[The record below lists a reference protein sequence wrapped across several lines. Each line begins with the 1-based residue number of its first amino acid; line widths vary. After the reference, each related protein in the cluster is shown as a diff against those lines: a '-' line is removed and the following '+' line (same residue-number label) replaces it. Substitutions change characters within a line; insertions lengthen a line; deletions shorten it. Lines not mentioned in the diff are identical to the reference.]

1 MGRFGGWVVVM
12 IDCPDAATLQ
22 KLEAGELGDDEAERV
37 WPHVEECPTCA
48 GRLEGL
54 RGSNLDTR
62 VIRAALRDEVSSDVP
77 VEKQSASVA
86 STLVLDEGLETV
98 SPTKTVGGA
107 VSFGDTSRSTDW
119 SIPDYERVR
128 LCGEGAFGTV
138 WAVCDRVGMHRALK
152 TIDLSRLKNANV
164 ECRESTAL
172 EAYCRRVR
180 RHRNLIQIFHV
191 GVQGS
196 LLYYTMELAD
206 DAVSR
211 KTVRDTMPAKYRPLS
226 LHTVLGKGKVG
237 VTTAME
243 VALRLLRGLSRLHE
257 TGMAHRDIK
266 PANIVFVDREVK
278 LADIGMLTTNTAT
291 PSQVGTPAY
300 MPPDRQMDLTGDVFA
315 MGRVLFELLVGYE
328 VETFPTLPETV
339 DRGEASGAGWDLDRV
354 ERVIGIACADHAV
367 GRYANAEQMLEE
379 LEACRDLTLAS
390 LFSDLGAVEQPVRR
404 ETSVDDTT
412 ARVLVAVV
420 NVLPWVLGLILAIV
434 VAQKLL

>member
-1 MGRFGGWVVVM
+1 MTE
-12 IDCPDAATLQ
+12 CPDAATLQ
-22 KLEAGELGDDEAERV
+22 KLEAGELGDDEAEVV
-37 WPHVEECPTCA
+37 WPHVEECATCA
-48 GRLEGL
+48 GRLEGM
-54 RGSNLDTR
+54 RSSNLDTR
-62 VIRAALRDEVSSDVP
+62 VIRAALRDEVSSYVS
-77 VEKQSASVA
+77 VERRSAPVA
-86 STLVLDEGLETV
+86 STLVLDEGMETV
-98 SPTKTVGGA
+98 SPTRTAGGA
-107 VSFGDTSRSTDW
+107 ASFGDTSRSTEW
-119 SIPDYERVR
+119 VIPDYERVR

-211 KTVRDTMPAKYRPLS
+211 RTVRDTMPAKYRPLS
-226 LHTVLGKGKVG
+226 LHTVLSQGKVG

-257 TGMAHRDIK
+257 TGLAHRDIK

-300 MPPDRQMDLTGDVFA
+300 MPPDRRMDLTGDVFA
-315 MGRVLFELLVGYE
+315 MGRVLFELLADYE
-328 VETFPTLPETV
+328 AETFPKLPDTV
-339 DRGEASGAGWDLDRV
+339 DRDEALDLGWDLDRV
-354 ERVIGIACADHAV
+354 ERVIGIACADEAAD
-367 GRYANAEQMLEE
+367 RYANAEHMLEE

-390 LFSDLGAVEQPVRR
+390 LFSDVKPAEPMVRR
-404 ETSVDDTT
+404 EPQVDDTT

-420 NVLPWVLGLILAIV
+420 NVLPWMLGLMLAIV
-434 VAQKLL
+434 VAKKLL

>member
-1 MGRFGGWVVVM
+1 ME
-12 IDCPDAATLQ
+12 CPDAHTLE
-22 KLEAGELGDDEAERV
+22 KLEAGELADDEADRI
-37 WPHVEECPTCA
+37 WPHVESCTGCA
-48 GRLEGL
+48 GRLEQM
-54 RGSNLDTR
+54 RGSNLDAR
-62 VIRAALRDEVSSDVP
+62 VIRAALRDDVSSDVP
-77 VEKQSASVA
+77 VEKRSASVA
-86 STLVLDEGLETV
+86 STLVLDERAE
-98 SPTKTVGGA
+98 VGTQTAGGMM
-107 VSFGDTSRSTDW
+107 SFGDTSRSTEW
-119 SIPDYERVR
+119 VIPDYERVR

-206 DAVSR
+206 DAASR
-211 KTVRDTMPAKYRPLS
+211 KPVRDSMPAKYRPLS
-226 LHTVLGKGKVG
+226 LHTVLAKGKIG
-237 VTTAME
+237 VATAME

-257 TGMAHRDIK
+257 TGLAHRDIK

-300 MPPDRQMDLTGDVFA
+300 MPPDGRMDLTGDVYS
-315 MGRVLFELLVGYE
+315 MGRVLFELLSGYDMS
-328 VETFPTLPETV
+328 TFPRLPDSVE
-339 DRGEASGAGWDLDRV
+339 RGEAHDAGWDLGRV
-354 ERVIGIACADHAV
+354 EQVIGIACADHAAD
-367 GRYANAEQMLEE
+367 RYVSAEHMLEE
-379 LEACRDLTLAS
+379 LEACRDLTLTS
-390 LFSDLGAVEQPVRR
+390 LFADVTPSATPVPSPRR
-404 ETSVDDTT
+404 DDTT
-412 ARVLVAVV
+412 ARVLIAIV
-420 NVLPWVLGLILAIV
+420 NVLPWVLGLMLAIV